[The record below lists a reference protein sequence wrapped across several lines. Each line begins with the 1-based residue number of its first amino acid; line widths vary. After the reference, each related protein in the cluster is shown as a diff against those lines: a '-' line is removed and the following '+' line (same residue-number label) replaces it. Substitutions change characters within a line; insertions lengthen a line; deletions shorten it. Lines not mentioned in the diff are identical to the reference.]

1 MRNHELTRRVVL
13 AGALATGSLV
23 AVAVPSWSAAAGP
36 VATQTVTSTTV
47 VSSSSDKN
55 YEVVDGIF
63 STKEKAQ
70 ERIDALKAA
79 KFKKFK
85 IKDISPQF
93 AVVRVKLTKDQATK
107 LAKQI
112 NDAGGLGK
120 ARIKKLA

>member
-1 MRNHELTRRVVL
+1 MRNHELTRRTVV
-13 AGALATGSLV
+13 AGALAIGSLV

-36 VATQTVTSTTV
+36 VAVHEVTSTTV
-47 VSSSSDKN
+47 ASSSSDKN

-63 STKEKAQ
+63 STKANAQ
-70 ERIDALKAA
+70 ARIDALKKA
-79 KFKKFK
+79 KVKKFK
-85 IKDISPQF
+85 IKEISPQF
-93 AVVRVKLTKDQATK
+93 AVVRAKLTKDEATK